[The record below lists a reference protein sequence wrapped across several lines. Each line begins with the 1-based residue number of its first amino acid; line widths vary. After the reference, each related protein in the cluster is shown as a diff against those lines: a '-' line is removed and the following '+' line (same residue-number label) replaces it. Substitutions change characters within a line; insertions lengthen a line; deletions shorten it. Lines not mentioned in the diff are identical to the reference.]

1 VFEHVFE
8 HVSSRPDRYDDV
20 KTGTTVSASVRRRWQ
35 DRSMSPPD
43 HPRVAD
49 VARLLRAAGATGE
62 VHHLT
67 DSARTAAAA
76 AAQLGVEVGAIAN
89 SLVFDAGDVPLLV
102 LTSGGHRV
110 DEARVAEFLGVPRIT
125 RATPDFVRRHT
136 GQAIGGVAPIG
147 HPEPIGTLVD
157 VELARFAQVW
167 AAAGHPHTVFPT
179 TYDELLRLTEGT
191 PAEVGPLDAA
201 GEAVAR

>member
-1 VFEHVFE
+1 
-8 HVSSRPDRYDDV
+8 
-20 KTGTTVSASVRRRWQ
+20 
-35 DRSMSPPD
+35 MSPPD

-49 VARLLRAAGATGE
+49 VVRLLHAAGATGE
-62 VHHLT
+62 VRHLP

-147 HPEPIGTLVD
+147 HPAPIGTLVD
-157 VELARFAQVW
+157 VELARVPRVW

-191 PAEVGPLDAA
+191 PAEVGRIDAPA
-201 GEAVAR
+201 GEVITR